1 MTLKEVGSLHS
12 LSQVQSVT
20 IQIRTNLRWDSSLLH
35 CMDIDAIPETVS
47 VTEAA
52 GSIEYCVNSGIT
64 GGTNTFLSLTLEIK
78 DGKAGNTSQNS
89 ISIINITF

>member
-1 MTLKEVGSLHS
+1 MGFFFVTLYV
-12 LSQVQSVT
+12 
-20 IQIRTNLRWDSSLLH
+20 
-35 CMDIDAIPETVS
+35 DIDASVVIPETVS

-64 GGTNTFLSLTLEIK
+64 GGTNTSLSLTLEIN

-89 ISIINITF
+89 ISIINIRMLAF